1 MYSLLAQ
8 CTLPTLSH
16 CKIKFSSS
24 LSLCLSVC
32 LCLYLPACLS
42 VCPCLSLLCISPSL
56 CLRLRLSVPL
66 CLCLSVS
73 FSVYL
78 SLFPPPSIPF
88 RLCLCLSLSLFSAV
102 CLSYYYSNWYCSPK
116 PRATAS
122 SELCTPSHCLLDWLT
137 ECQQTYGVL
146 T

>member
-24 LSLCLSVC
+24 LSVSLCVSLSLSACLSVC
-32 LCLYLPACLS
+32 LS
-42 VCPCLSLLCISPSL
+42 LSLFALYQSISLSLSPSL
-56 CLRLRLSVPL
+56 CPYLSL
-66 CLCLSVS
+66 SFCLFL
-73 FSVYL
+73 YL